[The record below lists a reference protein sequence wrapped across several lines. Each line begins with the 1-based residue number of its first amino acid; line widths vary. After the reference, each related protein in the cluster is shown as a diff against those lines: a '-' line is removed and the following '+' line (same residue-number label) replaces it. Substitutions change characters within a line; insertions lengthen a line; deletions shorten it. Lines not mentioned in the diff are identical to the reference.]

1 MRGGRLPL
9 SQDAGITERLIQ
21 KKDPPTSLK
30 RKVKVLRAESPKLSS
45 EPLILN
51 PRNPSILSLRFSK
64 RVDEIHKA
72 EICSLQDA
80 LKRFYGGTQASAF
93 RDTQLPQ
100 HAHRLHLSD
109 CTHTLLTEAVK
120 P

>member
-30 RKVKVLRAESPKLSS
+30 RRVKVLRAESPKLSS

-80 LKRFYGGTQASAF
+80 LKRFMVGRKQAHSETPSYPSMHIVCIF
-93 RDTQLPQ
+93 PTVLI
-100 HAHRLHLSD
+100 LY
-109 CTHTLLTEAVK
+109 
-120 P
+120 